1 LNENVQTKTFRELEN
16 LRIHVK
22 KGCISGIEPGQGTE
36 CNERLHQTLNKSL
49 LCGATKIGP
58 EIAIAVITLIFYALN
73 CRREG
78 KKHEGNSRIIP
89 FVPLPSVKAVKVA
102 EELEEQKL
110 KTAHLNCGAV
120 GDDIQLDN
128 VWRSCEIDTSV
139 FEGLS
144 ANAIF
149 ILESVEDMCNDT
161 VTALLMKNTKTMLDM
176 LNEINNQCNDRS
188 FNAYDLPVKQSV
200 GDDHVLASDADTD
213 PSSEQDHNS
222 LLIRNLSS
230 FNFEIDPVVGDGDCA
245 FRSIIKQMRKTLE
258 WNDAN
263 GKLTDHLKDMGLA
276 GAAIDDDVFTLRQ
289 LFVNNVQSSEYYQM
303 LLGISVEELN
313 AESERFREQGTFSGE
328 VGDLVMKVCS
338 DILQIPILVITSMP
352 RHSYVPFIPDEM
364 VVTSTLYVAFNAFG
378 PGHYD
383 GTRPTTLQ
391 EQGKFYYGLNIS
403 KKKALLEGFLGT
415 G

>member
-1 LNENVQTKTFRELEN
+1 M
-16 LRIHVK
+16 
-22 KGCISGIEPGQGTE
+22 
-36 CNERLHQTLNKSL
+36 

-89 FVPLPSVKAVKVA
+89 FVRLPSVKAVKVA

-110 KTAHLNCGAV
+110 RTAHLNCGAV
-120 GDDIQLDN
+120 GDGIQLDN
-128 VWRSCEIDTSV
+128 VWRNCEIDTSV
-139 FEGLS
+139 FELS

-149 ILESVEDMCNDT
+149 MLENVEDICNDT

-176 LNEINNQCNDRS
+176 LDEINYQCNDRS
-188 FNAYDLPVKQSV
+188 FNAYDLPLKHSV
-200 GDDHVLASDADTD
+200 GDDHVLASDSDTD

-230 FNFEIDPVVGDGDCA
+230 FNLEIDPVEGDGDCA

-289 LFVNNVQSSEYYQM
+289 LFVNNVQSNEYYQM

-383 GTRPTTLQ
+383 GTGPTTLQ